1 MLYFRIDY
9 HQPVP
14 FCSYRPSFWF
24 YSYIDDDLLF
34 SFQVLVL
41 YLRIIWFFFWFLP
54 SWSAGGSGLWVF
66 CRPLLFLYFF
76 LVFCIC
82 ISAAHSY
89 SYLYFLNFVFLFLP
103 PNIIL
108 IYTARP
114 SLILVYTSFIPSACP
129 LKIVFFFSGFAPFT
143 GVRVQNCLKSW
154 GQEVTTTPLP
164 PTAVTWT
171 QNKLRVKFWQ
181 VAGSSKPRLFD

>member
-129 LKIVFFFSGFAPFT
+129 LKIVLFGFCPIYRSPSPKLSQVLGTRGHNHTTATDCSG
-143 GVRVQNCLKSW
+143 R
-154 GQEVTTTPLP
+154 TTCG
-164 PTAVTWT
+164 W
-171 QNKLRVKFWQ
+171 N
-181 VAGSSKPRLFD
+181 FDK